1 MLVADSHTLN
11 VFGYQSND
19 NYDPFPVVSYHV
31 NADLMNN
38 RDSAPSIMKEP
49 RSGARMSGLATG
61 EREEILFANF
71 LSDYDPSLIFLVTYC
86 EQRNVTYLKV
96 LKVMN

>member
-1 MLVADSHTLN
+1 MLVAESHAIN

-19 NYDPFPVVSYHV
+19 SYDPFPVVSYNV
-31 NADLMNN
+31 NADALMSNN
-38 RDSAPSIMKEP
+38 RDSSPLLNVKSP
-49 RSGARMSGLATG
+49 RASGIATG

-86 EQRNVTYLKV
+86 E
-96 LKVMN
+96 

>member
-1 MLVADSHTLN
+1 
-11 VFGYQSND
+11 
-19 NYDPFPVVSYHV
+19 
-31 NADLMNN
+31 
-38 RDSAPSIMKEP
+38 MKEP